1 LEKDSRKKKLIISM
15 TLGKINL
22 ITPPDKLYN
31 SNVSYLLVKPSTKT
45 KVQFQNM
52 LTDLEEDVN
61 VYVYDDS
68 ENDVD
73 WLLGVAQIVDFVVID
88 IDNCDPLTKLFVAL
102 LLTQPNAHYITTDEI
117 TPYKLISRNRIY
129 NFDWINEVL
138 NNTDDDD
145 KTEE

>member
-1 LEKDSRKKKLIISM
+1 M